1 MIGSDTSNS
10 PVLIVSSAASDA
22 TMAARVLAESGLT
35 TAVCRDVHDLCA
47 RIDESTGAALVT
59 EEALTPVAQ
68 RALSARLAV
77 QPAWSDVPLI
87 LIMSRDRGAIE
98 GYEVFDEVEGST
110 HVTMLRRPLHRATLI
125 SAVRSA
131 LEARRRQL
139 AIGEELR
146 ARRRR
151 EAELEESRAALAKLT
166 ETLEQRVRKRTAL
179 AEKRADGMR
188 RLAVQL
194 GDAERR
200 ERQRL
205 AEVLHDGL
213 QQLLLAAH
221 MQIGQLRSKAPEEL
235 LERIEKIDSILRES
249 MVGARTLSHELSP
262 PVLSNADLGR
272 NMEWL
277 RGWFHEHHGLR
288 VTLDLGHEL
297 PTVSETTRSFLLN
310 SARELLMNAIKHSGS
325 MEAGISV
332 DSRRDTLIV
341 EISDGGSEFDL
352 QTVERA
358 LEERHGFGLAHIRDR
373 IEALGGRM
381 DVDTTST
388 GGGRF
393 RFSIPIENRES
404 TEADA
409 PTARRQPRD
418 TPVVRVQIADD
429 HDVIREGIAV
439 ALDEQ
444 PGIEVV
450 GEAANGRDA
459 VAMAECGRP
468 DVVVMDFQ
476 MPVVDGVEATREIL
490 GRWPDV
496 RVIGLSVQDDPK
508 VVEAMKKAG
517 ARRFV
522 SKHAPMSDLIRV
534 ILEVAGEDAPT
545 SPSASAAEST

>member
-1 MIGSDTSNS
+1 MNGPDTSNS
-10 PVLIVSSAASDA
+10 PVLIVSSTSSDA
-22 TMAARVLAESGLT
+22 TMAARVLSENGLT
-35 TAVCRDVHDLCA
+35 TAVCRDVHDLCG
-47 RIDESTGAALVT
+47 RIDERTGAALVT

-87 LIMSRDRGAIE
+87 LIMARDRRTTE
-98 GYEVFDEVEGST
+98 GYEIFEEVEGST
-110 HVTMLRRPLHRATLI
+110 HVTMLRRPLHRATLV

-151 EAELEESRAALAKLT
+151 EAELEENRAALAKLT

-288 VTLDLGHEL
+288 VGLELCADL

-310 SARELLMNAIKHSGS
+310 ASREVLMNGIKHSGS
-325 MEAGISV
+325 MEARITVES
-332 DSRRDTLIV
+332 SRDTLVV
-341 EISDGGSEFDL
+341 EISDGGQDFDL
-352 QTVERA
+352 QRVERA
-358 LEERHGFGLAHIRDR
+358 LEERHGFGLVHIRDR
-373 IEALGGRM
+373 VEALGGRM
-381 DVDTTST
+381 DIGTTSA

-393 RFSIPIENRES
+393 RFSIPVES
-404 TEADA
+404 VPVEVAGPEDGSGGTTDA
-409 PTARRQPRD
+409 
-418 TPVVRVQIADD
+418 PVVRVQVADD

-450 GEAANGRDA
+450 GEASNGRDA
-459 VAMAECGRP
+459 VAMVERGRP

-490 GRWPDV
+490 DRWPDV

-517 ARRFV
+517 ACRFV
-522 SKHAPMSDLIRV
+522 SKHAPMSELIRV
-534 ILEVAGEDAPT
+534 ILEVTGERVPA
-545 SPSASAAEST
+545 SPSASAAESS

>member
-1 MIGSDTSNS
+1 MTGSDTSNS

-35 TAVCRDVHDLCA
+35 TAVCRDVYHLCA

-59 EEALTPVAQ
+59 EEALTPAAQ
-68 RALSARLAV
+68 RALSSRLAV

-98 GYEVFDEVEGST
+98 GYEVFEEVEGST
-110 HVTMLRRPLHRATLI
+110 HVTMLRRPLHRATLV

-131 LEARRRQL
+131 LEARRRQM

-151 EAELEESRAALAKLT
+151 EFELEESRAALAKLT

-235 LERIEKIDSILRES
+235 IERIEKIDSILRES

-288 VTLDLGHEL
+288 VTLDLGQEL

-393 RFSIPIENRES
+393 RFSIPIESRES

-459 VAMAECGRP
+459 VAMVERGRP
-468 DVVVMDFQ
+468 DVIVMDFQ
-476 MPVVDGVEATREIL
+476 MPLVDGVEATREIL
-490 GRWPDV
+490 DRWPDV

-534 ILEVAGEDAPT
+534 IREVAGEGVPA
-545 SPSASAAEST
+545 SPSASAAESS

>member
-393 RFSIPIENRES
+393 RFSIPIESRES

-508 VVEAMKKAG
+508 VVEAMKEAG
-517 ARRFV
+517 ACRFV
-522 SKHAPMSDLIRV
+522 SKHAPMTELIRV

>member
-98 GYEVFDEVEGST
+98 GYEVFEEVEGST
-110 HVTMLRRPLHRATLI
+110 HVTMLRRPLHRATLV

-131 LEARRRQL
+131 LEARRRQM

-151 EAELEESRAALAKLT
+151 EVELEESRAALAKLT

-277 RGWFHEHHGLR
+277 RGWFQEHHGLR
-288 VTLDLGHEL
+288 VTLGLGQEL

-393 RFSIPIENRES
+393 RFSIPIESREP

-409 PTARRQPRD
+409 PTASRQPGD

-459 VAMAECGRP
+459 VAMVERGRP
-468 DVVVMDFQ
+468 DVIVMDFQ
-476 MPVVDGVEATREIL
+476 MPLVDGVEATREIL
-490 GRWPDV
+490 DRWPDV

-534 ILEVAGEDAPT
+534 IREVAGEGVPA
-545 SPSASAAEST
+545 SPSASAAESS